1 MCKNSIILIIQLF
14 ILSFQVLFLQL
25 IKLFEDIMSPTL
37 LFGRNLNNLRFAFVN
52 IIILIIKLLAHT
64 LMLLIRP
71 FYNLFYFI
79 IALYYI
85 FVYTVLAVLKSL
97 WFIKFDFLFNALFAI
112 IYSTILLFLFLV
124 SNFPYC
130 VALKMILVATFPT
143 DF

>member
-1 MCKNSIILIIQLF
+1 MGKNSVIFKIQLF

-37 LFGRNLNNLRFAFVN
+37 LFGWNLNNLRFAFVN

-79 IALYYI
+79 ITLYYI

-97 WFIKFDFLFNALFAI
+97 LFIKFDFLFNALFAI

-124 SNFPYC
+124 GNFPYC
-130 VALKMILVATFPT
+130 VALKMILVATFPA